1 MENYSDTKIRCSWC
15 GDTPIYVD
23 YHDTEWGRPV
33 HDDNKLFEMLILEG
47 TQAGLSWLTILKK
60 RENYRAAFDNFDPA
74 IVAQYDAAKI
84 EELMANPGI
93 VRNRL
98 KVNAAVANA
107 KAVLAIQ
114 KEYGSLAHYLW
125 SYVEHKPIVNR
136 FASIDDFV
144 TTSPIS
150 DKISKDLKKRGMN
163 FVGSTI
169 IYAFMQAVGMVNDHF
184 VDCFVYEELTGC
196 CVPVAHV

>member
-1 MENYSDTKIRCSWC
+1 MENYGDTKTRCNWC
-15 GDTPIYVD
+15 GDTSIYVD

-47 TQAGLSWLTILKK
+47 AQAGLSWLTILKK

-74 IVAQYDAAKI
+74 KVALYDDAKI

-98 KVNAAVANA
+98 KINAAVANA
-107 KAVLAIQ
+107 KVVLAIQ
-114 KEYGSLAHYLW
+114 EEHGSLAKFLW

-136 FASIDDFV
+136 FANIDDFV

-150 DKISKDLKKRGMN
+150 DKINKDLKKRGMN

-184 VDCFVYEELTGC
+184 VDCFVFEELTGGS
-196 CVPVAHV
+196 A

>member
-1 MENYSDTKIRCSWC
+1 MMENYSDTKIRCSWC
-15 GDTPIYVD
+15 GDTSIYVD

-47 TQAGLSWLTILKK
+47 AQAGLSWLTILKK

-74 IVAQYDAAKI
+74 IVAQYDDAKI

-98 KVNAAVANA
+98 KINAAIANA
-107 KAVLAIQ
+107 NAVLVIQ
-114 KEYGSLAHYLW
+114 EEHGSFAQFLW
-125 SYVEHKPIVNR
+125 SYVEHEPIVNR
-136 FASIDDFV
+136 FANADDFV

-169 IYAFMQAVGMVNDHF
+169 IYAFMQATGMVNDHF
-184 VDCFVYEELTGC
+184 VDCFVYKELTGGS
-196 CVPVAHV
+196 V